1 MKTDALIDLLAV
13 GAGPAPR
20 AVVARRLAP
29 AMLFGLLAS
38 GALSLAL
45 FGPVPDLSLPGAAL
59 WVKLAYAA
67 SLAAAAG
74 WLAGRLSRPG
84 APSGRAMLAVAGV
97 ATAMAVVGALATL
110 GVQPDRRLADAL
122 GHSWALCPFAVLGL
136 SLPALAVVL
145 RAMRGLAPTRPRA
158 AGLAAGLLAGALGAG
173 GYAFACTES
182 SVVFVALWY
191 TLGIAACGGLGAAL
205 GPRLLRW

>member
-1 MKTDALIDLLAV
+1 MKTETLLDLLAA

-20 AVVARRLAP
+20 AAVARRLVP

-38 GALSLAL
+38 GMLSLL
-45 FGPVPDLSLPGAAL
+45 LIGPVPDLSLPGTAL

-67 SLAAAAG
+67 ALATAAA
-74 WLAGRLSRPG
+74 WLGGRLSRPG
-84 APSGRAMLAVAGV
+84 APPGQAMLAVAGV
-97 ATAMAVVGALATL
+97 AAAMAVLGVLATL
-110 GVQPDRRLADAL
+110 GVQPERRLADAL
-122 GHSWALCPFAVLGL
+122 GHSWALCPFAVFGL
-136 SLPALAVVL
+136 SLPALAAVL
-145 RAMRGLAPTRPRA
+145 HAMRGLAPTRPRA

-191 TLGIAACGGLGAAL
+191 TLGIAASGALGAAL

>member
-1 MKTDALIDLLAV
+1 MKTDALIDLLAI

-20 AVVARRLAP
+20 AAVARRLVP
-29 AMLFGLLAS
+29 ALLFGLLAS
-38 GALSLAL
+38 GALSLVL

-67 SLAAAAG
+67 ALAAAAA

-84 APSGRAMLAVAGV
+84 VPSGRAMLAVAGV
-97 ATAMAVVGALATL
+97 AAAMAVVGALATL
-110 GVQPDRRLADAL
+110 GVPPDRRLADAL

-136 SLPALAVVL
+136 SLPALAAVL
-145 RAMRGLAPTRPRA
+145 RAMRRLAPTRLRA

-191 TLGIAACGGLGAAL
+191 TLGIAACGALGAAL